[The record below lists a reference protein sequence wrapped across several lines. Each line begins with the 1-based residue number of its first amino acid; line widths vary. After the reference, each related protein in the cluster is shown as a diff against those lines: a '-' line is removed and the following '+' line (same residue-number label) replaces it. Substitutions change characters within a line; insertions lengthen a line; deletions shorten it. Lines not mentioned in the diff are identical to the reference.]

1 VPAGFEVK
9 RAMGEWLEGL
19 RPWQCFSTWTFAQ
32 PVTVPGAMH
41 QAREHVH
48 RLENLVNGWELSLPC
63 KRNGWGYVE
72 EPQLNTLRKRVHAF
86 VGVEEG
92 GVGGLVHLHA
102 LVDGVDSL
110 KGYCGVRLALPDQVR
125 QGRPMSYSDQVHQRM
140 TPIRRRDA
148 GRTTCRWLHS
158 VGPPG
163 TPRWPV
169 LSCCMVHAWPRGM
182 ARVFPYDPSKG
193 AAYYVAK
200 YITKRLAEWELL
212 GFAAATSS

>member
-1 VPAGFEVK
+1 MPAGFEVN
-9 RAMGEWLEGL
+9 RVMGEWLEGL
-19 RPWQCFSTWTFAQ
+19 RPWRCFSTWTFAQ

-41 QAREHVH
+41 QARDHVH
-48 RLENLVNGWELSLPC
+48 RLENLVNGWELSLPS
-63 KRNGWGYVE
+63 KKNGWGYVE
-72 EPQLNTLRKRVHAF
+72 EPQLNTPRKRVQAF
-86 VGVEEG
+86 VGVQEG

-110 KGYCGVRLALPDQVR
+110 KVYCGGRLTLPEQVK
-125 QGRPMSYSDQVHQRM
+125 QGRPMSYAEQVQQSM
-140 TPIRRRDA
+140 KPT
-148 GRTTCRWLHS
+148 
-158 VGPPG
+158 VGPG
-163 TPRWPV
+163 APRWPL
-169 LSCCMVHAWPRGM
+169 LSCCMVHAWPRGT